1 MKPRILRASIHRT
14 LRHKVDLPTVHSA
27 LSPLRPRIRLRVGVS
42 GHRVPPK
49 LPVESEAPV
58 RAAVDHVLALI
69 VGAANEAQRASL
81 SSLPAAAA
89 AGDRPAGGN
98 VDCEFAVVSSLA
110 EGADRIVAEAG
121 LAAGFDLE
129 VVLPVSRD
137 EYARDFTTE
146 SSLAAYRQL
155 LDRAAAVFELDG
167 APEDRPRAYE
177 AAGFVMLANVDVVI
191 AIWDGK
197 EANGIGGTAHIVS
210 RAIADGIPILWIEP
224 ANPKGL
230 KLSWSP
236 AGEVPPANASAR
248 PAEAFRDADANTV
261 IGTIEEIICPPAQ
274 HQSRLALT
282 RYLEEPERRWNFCPW
297 YPLLLLIFGGRPL
310 RRTDFHL
317 RQSLLDTKEQ
327 WTKFLAE
334 LPPDRA
340 QRPAIETILLPAFSA
355 ADHLA
360 IYYAVVYRSTYVFN
374 FLFAAVA
381 VALALGGIFTHD
393 PTTKSHLV
401 LAELATIIAILVTWL
416 RGHRL
421 HWHRRWL
428 EYRRLAE
435 CLRHMRILAPI
446 GSEGPVDRPGRSLDI
461 DEQDWVNWYAWSL
474 RRELP
479 LPDRAVDPAYLS
491 ALRQAVRSVEIA
503 GQIEY
508 HAGNA
513 ARFAKLEPR
522 IHRGEQLFFGMTGAL
537 CIVYLVFDW
546 FGGLPNVA
554 AEYGDHILGA
564 FTFLTALFP
573 TLGAALGG
581 IYVQGD
587 FKTVAEQS
595 KRTAQRL
602 AAIDKI
608 LADEPLVFAKFAD
621 RIEKT
626 SDVMMSDLL
635 EWQTVF
641 RTRPLSLPA

>member
-1 MKPRILRASIHRT
+1 
-14 LRHKVDLPTVHSA
+14 
-27 LSPLRPRIRLRVGVS
+27 
-42 GHRVPPK
+42 VPPK

-69 VGAANEAQRASL
+69 VGAANEAQRAYL
-81 SSLPAAAA
+81 SSLTSGAAS
-89 AGDRPAGGN
+89 DRPAGDN
-98 VDCEFAVVSSLA
+98 VKCEFAIVSSLA

-121 LAAGFDLE
+121 LAAGFDLQ

-146 SSLAAYRQL
+146 SSLTAYRQF
-155 LDRAAAVFELDG
+155 LDRASAVFELDG
-167 APEDRPRAYE
+167 AAEDRPRAYE
-177 AAGFVMLANVDVVI
+177 AAGFVMLANVDIVI

-197 EANGIGGTAHIVS
+197 EANGIGGTAQIVS
-210 RAIADGIPILWIEP
+210 RAMADSIPTLWIEP

-230 KLSWSP
+230 KLSCSP

-261 IGTIEEIICPPAQ
+261 IGTIGEIVCPPAQ
-274 HQSRLALT
+274 QHTQLALT
-282 RYLEEPERRWNFCPW
+282 RYLQEPKRRWNFCPW
-297 YPLLLLIFGGRPL
+297 YPLLLWVFGGRPL
-310 RRTDFHL
+310 RWTDFHL

-355 ADHLA
+355 ADHLTN
-360 IYYAVVYRSTYVFN
+360 YYAVVYRSAYVFN

-393 PTTKSHLV
+393 PTTKSYLI
-401 LAELATIIAILVTWL
+401 LAELATIVALLVTWL
-416 RGHRL
+416 RGHRQ

-435 CLRHMRILAPI
+435 CLRHMRILVPI
-446 GSEGPVDRPGRSLDI
+446 GSAGPVDRPGRSLD

-474 RRELP
+474 RRQLP
-479 LPDRAVDPAYLS
+479 LPNRTVNPAYLS
-491 ALRQAVRSVEIA
+491 ALREAVRSVEIS
-503 GQIEY
+503 GQIKY

-513 ARFAKLEPR
+513 ARIAKLEHR
-522 IHRGEQLFFGMTGAL
+522 MHRGEQLFFGMTGAL
-537 CIVYLVFDW
+537 CVAYLGFAW
-546 FGGLPNVA
+546 FGGLPIVA
-554 AEYGDHILGA
+554 DEYRAHILDA

-573 TLGAALGG
+573 TLGAALGA

-595 KRTAQRL
+595 KRTAHRL
-602 AAIDKI
+602 IAIDKI
-608 LADEPLVFAKFAD
+608 LADEPLVFAKLAD